1 MRCGTTSAS
10 ACTDRMAALAALN
23 SCPPPSQFCVVR
35 AEGWKV
41 RETARGESATGVN
54 NVIARTHVAVRDQ
67 VGVCGDVGRA
77 RGGHDAP
84 RVGSDGRGRARGE
97 TAAARERA
105 PHGGERER
113 RRGRHRGRK
122 CVGDDEAPASISP
135 TAARSSG
142 SDLGMSAT
150 EKKNG
155 PSHFFPNDQLRLCL
169 GGTMSACQIFG
180 FRVCGAQPRHGRVAS
195 ARHTSTRASTSR
207 RRTPPNAAKLAL
219 RTPPASAA
227 RARDRHPRSH
237 TLTTPHSSIG
247 HRKRFVV
254 P

>member
-1 MRCGTTSAS
+1 
-10 ACTDRMAALAALN
+10 MAALAALN

-67 VGVCGDVGRA
+67 VGVRGDVGRA

-122 CVGDDEAPASISP
+122 CVGDDEAPASISR
-135 TAARSSG
+135 TAARSS
-142 SDLGMSAT
+142 DHLEAISASRQP
-150 EKKNG
+150 EKKKKTV
-155 PSHFFPNDQLRLCL
+155 LRTFSQTTTFVCL

-180 FRVCGAQPRHGRVAS
+180 FRVCGAKPRHGRVAS

-207 RRTPPNAAKLAL
+207 RRTPPHAAKLAL

-227 RARDRHPRSH
+227 RARVRHPRSH

>member
-67 VGVCGDVGRA
+67 VGVRGDVGRA

-97 TAAARERA
+97 TSAARERA

-122 CVGDDEAPASISP
+122 CVGDDEAPASISR

-142 SDLGMSAT
+142 SDLGKSAAG
-150 EKKNG
+150 KKKRSFALFPKR
-155 PSHFFPNDQLRLCL
+155 PSSVSRGDYVGLSDFWISRLRSKA
-169 GGTMSACQIFG
+169 T
-180 FRVCGAQPRHGRVAS
+180 
-195 ARHTSTRASTSR
+195 TRSR
-207 RRTPPNAAKLAL
+207 RVGASYQHARVDQSSPHPPHAAKLAL

-227 RARDRHPRSH
+227 RARDRNPRSH

-247 HRKRFVV
+247 HRKRSVV